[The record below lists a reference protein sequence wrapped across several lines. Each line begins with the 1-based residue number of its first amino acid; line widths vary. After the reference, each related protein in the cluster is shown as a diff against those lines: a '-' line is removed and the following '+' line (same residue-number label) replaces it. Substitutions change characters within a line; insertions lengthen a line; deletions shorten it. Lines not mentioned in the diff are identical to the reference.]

1 MPKCVSAKFVCKS
14 IYDKAQGPVALKQMK
29 ETVQKTVNDE
39 KPKLEYKDSCKE
51 GWLLTVTLDSLTVD
65 DPSKPNSIEAKV
77 TVVGVAV
84 GGTASGFKANGSS
97 KATGLNAKKMDEEV
111 KFIVNDALGKLMT
124 GKVIPAM

>member
-1 MPKCVSAKFVCKS
+1 MPTCVSAKFVCKN
-14 IYDKAQGPVALKQMK
+14 IYDKDQGPVALKQMK

-39 KPKLEYKDSCKE
+39 KPKLEYKDSCKD
-51 GWLLTVTLDSLTVD
+51 GWLLTVTLDSLTVG
-65 DPSKPNSIEAKV
+65 DPAKPNSIEAKF

-84 GGTASGFKANGSS
+84 GTTASGFKANGSS

-124 GKVIPAM
+124 GKVIPEM